1 MYLDES
7 FYNHVRMFKK
17 LSYDLE
23 VNIVNT
29 RGILGICFLL
39 VSSKIDPEL
48 ISKEI
53 QEFSNLYISSTAL

>member
-1 MYLDES
+1 MQ
-7 FYNHVRMFKK
+7 RK

-39 VSSKIDPEL
+39 VSSKIDPEE

-53 QEFSNLYISSTAL
+53 HLFLSQYANAHTIYKGL